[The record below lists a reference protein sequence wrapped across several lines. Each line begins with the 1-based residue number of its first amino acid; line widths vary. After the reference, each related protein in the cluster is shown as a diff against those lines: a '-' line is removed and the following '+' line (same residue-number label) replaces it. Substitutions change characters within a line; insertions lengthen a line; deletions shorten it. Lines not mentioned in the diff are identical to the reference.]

1 MDRVTTTA
9 HSRDKVTQTFA
20 VYNHQTTQIITSVSL
35 ATTRREKVVLSSSA
49 ALDLANNSNVYFR
62 VNTRDDKKK
71 KKTNTREQR
80 KMKWGEEGY
89 ERPGAERMKGREKT
103 DNHSFAG

>member
-1 MDRVTTTA
+1 MKIATVDQVTTTA

-71 KKTNTREQR
+71 KKLTLEN
-80 KMKWGEEGY
+80 
-89 ERPGAERMKGREKT
+89 KGK
-103 DNHSFAG
+103 